1 MHQRFIFSFY
11 VCVCC
16 ACAACVPFHRAL
28 LLSADPCPA
37 RSSKR
42 SQHASHV
49 LIDRRSIKNTCK
61 YMSTRYAREQT
72 RARGGQLMLI
82 NTSCKHLSSMVSSE
96 MERLEHGNAA
106 TRHFANTTTFE
117 LTHHA
122 AHLADLILSK
132 DCANSVAGACSV
144 AGSRAL
150 PGGELAALQG
160 DLAPAQRPPA
170 SAAGRPAPGERG
182 RPAGGPTALGAA
194 LAPARL
200 SPPSRDGATA
210 CSGLAPLPVAPASAL
225 LSSAH
230 LGHAHQVCPRT
241 PFQFRNVMSGHPS
254 GATAIPFRI
263 SFVNWYA
270 SQPTQPNLQA
280 LQLYPPPHTNSDTCL
295 HA

>member
-1 MHQRFIFSFY
+1 
-11 VCVCC
+11 
-16 ACAACVPFHRAL
+16 
-28 LLSADPCPA
+28 
-37 RSSKR
+37 
-42 SQHASHV
+42 
-49 LIDRRSIKNTCK
+49 
-61 YMSTRYAREQT
+61 
-72 RARGGQLMLI
+72 MLI

-150 PGGELAALQG
+150 PGGGLAALQG

-170 SAAGRPAPGERG
+170 SAAGRPAPGGLAALALAPAPARVLTSRLNRAPHCASSPG
-182 RPAGGPTALGAA
+182 AIPAGGPTALGAA